1 MRLFY
6 KLCCSIQKVNLC
18 TFFCA
23 ILFAKIA
30 HERRRLREKEKSPL
44 ALPHEKPKKVS
55 FTLFQLSAEFCFP
68 SLTFNKLLFP
78 EILKANMIQPTLCV
92 FVYERQA
99 RAGMFEDKG
108 SLVHSGALSS
118 LHSSFVYSV
127 NSPTSSILH
136 CLSLSFSV
144 SLPLVTHSFSTRS
157 VIRVYTLATF
167 YSPH

>member
-1 MRLFY
+1 M
-6 KLCCSIQKVNLC
+6 
-18 TFFCA
+18 
-23 ILFAKIA
+23 
-30 HERRRLREKEKSPL
+30 
-44 ALPHEKPKKVS
+44 
-55 FTLFQLSAEFCFP
+55 
-68 SLTFNKLLFP
+68 LFP

-92 FVYERQA
+92 FVYERQE

-118 LHSSFVYSV
+118 LHFSFVYTV

-167 YSPH
+167 YSPHELEHVGKSVSTWTCTSVSHLNQKPKLPGKKKRCQD